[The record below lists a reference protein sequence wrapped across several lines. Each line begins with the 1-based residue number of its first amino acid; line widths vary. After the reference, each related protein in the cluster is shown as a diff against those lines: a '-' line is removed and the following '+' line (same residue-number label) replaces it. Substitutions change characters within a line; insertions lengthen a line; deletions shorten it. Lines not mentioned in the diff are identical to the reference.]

1 MKQLFFLA
9 SLISLACISC
19 KSKKEASKSADTAPV
34 TSTAPAGPDAQVTY
48 RLLVSFTSKGAGT
61 DGDKRT
67 SFLTYVES
75 HPKKPTYKTVNWGRE
90 GETDY
95 CFNLTELASKKEMTE
110 FIENVKKLTAGS
122 DRIIVSENAECQHK
136 GR

>member
-19 KSKKEASKSADTAPV
+19 KSKKEATKTAENSATTAITPAAEAPV
-34 TSTAPAGPDAQVTY
+34 VY
-48 RLLVSFTSKGAGT
+48 RLLVSFISKGAGT
-61 DGDKRT
+61 DSEKRT
-67 SFLTYVES
+67 AFLAYVDG
-75 HPKKPTYKTVNWGRE
+75 HPSKISYKTITWGRE

-95 CFNLTELASKKEMTE
+95 CFNLSELSGKKDMVA
-110 FIENVKKLTAGS
+110 FIESVKKIAASS

-136 GR
+136 GK

>member
-9 SLISLACISC
+9 SLVSLACISC
-19 KSKKEASKSADTAPV
+19 KSKKEAAKTEATPVATAATTAPD
-34 TSTAPAGPDAQVTY
+34 APVTY

-61 DGDKRT
+61 DGEKRT
-67 SFLTYVES
+67 AFLAYVNV
-75 HPKKPTYKTVNWGRE
+75 HPKKPAYKTVTWGRE

-95 CFNLTELASKKEMTE
+95 CFTLTELPGKKDMIE
-110 FIENVKKLTAGS
+110 FIENVKKATAGS

>member
-19 KSKKEASKSADTAPV
+19 KSKKEAAKTETTPV
-34 TSTAPAGPDAQVTY
+34 AASTTTTPDAPITY
-48 RLLVSFTSKGAGT
+48 RLLVSFISKGAGT
-61 DGDKRT
+61 DGEKRT
-67 SFLTYVES
+67 AFLAYVDS
-75 HPKKPTYKTVNWGRE
+75 HPKKPAYKTVIWGRE

-95 CFNLTELASKKEMTE
+95 CFDLTELIAKKDLIE
-110 FIENVKKLTAGS
+110 FIENVKKITAGS
-122 DRIIVSENAECQHK
+122 DRIILSENAECQHK